1 VSFPLCKSL
10 NFEACAP
17 SSVSRISQSSCTS
30 GATSIAVFPGYSYG
44 PPTMN
49 PGVRHRLSRWIAAPR
64 VAVAA
69 GLALCA
75 LSTAACAHSR
85 SLASVRRVGGT
96 LPSASPVAG
105 LRASRSLESSQI
117 LSAWWA
123 AQEAFDT
130 AALTA
135 DPDQPS
141 LAATTV
147 SPQLDLNRLFLE
159 QMAAAG
165 ELGQGSVD
173 NGHPRVVAIDGDV
186 ATVRSCVDDSEIA
199 VIAATGQP
207 VPGILGEKDFALFTS
222 TMQQGTNGWKLSSQT
237 AGVGQCD

>member
-1 VSFPLCKSL
+1 MNL
-10 NFEACAP
+10 
-17 SSVSRISQSSCTS
+17 
-30 GATSIAVFPGYSYG
+30 GA
-44 PPTMN
+44 
-49 PGVRHRLSRWIAAPR
+49 RHRLSRWIAAPR
-64 VAVAA
+64 LAVAA

-85 SLASVRRVGGT
+85 SATGRANGVGRAAGR
-96 LPSASPVAG
+96 SASSSPDGAHP
-105 LRASRSLESSQI
+105 ASRLLESSQV

-135 DPDQPS
+135 DSYQPS

-147 SPQLDLNRLFLE
+147 SPQLDLSRLLLE

-173 NGHPRVVAIDGDV
+173 NGHPRVLAIDGNV

-199 VIAATGQP
+199 VFAATGQP
-207 VPGILGEKDFALFTS
+207 VPGILGEKDFELFTS
-222 TMQQGTNGWKLSSQT
+222 TMERGTNGWKLSAQ
-237 AGVGQCD
+237 ALGVGQCG